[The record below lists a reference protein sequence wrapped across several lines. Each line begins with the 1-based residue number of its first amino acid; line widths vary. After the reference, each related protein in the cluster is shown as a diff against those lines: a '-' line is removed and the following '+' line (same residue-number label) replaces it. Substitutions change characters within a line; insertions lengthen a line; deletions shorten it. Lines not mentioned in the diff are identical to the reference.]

1 MEKDAYKNLRQMT
14 VFDLCDDAELL
25 HKLNPL
31 FPDIET
37 KEEWID
43 SYSENPVRRAFNLI
57 DLADLTNN
65 LALREAVE
73 KEWQSELNAFFD
85 E

>member
-1 MEKDAYKNLRQMT
+1 MEKKTYKNLRQKT
-14 VFDLCDDAELL
+14 VFDLCDDTELL

-43 SYSENPVRRAFNLI
+43 SYSDNPVRCAFDLI
-57 DLADLTNN
+57 DLADMTND
-65 LALREAVE
+65 LGLRKAVE
-73 KEWQSELNAFFD
+73 KEWQSELNSFFD